1 MTPIY
6 VLAESTEKPL
16 SIEFGEDT
24 VYLRK
29 DIKEES
35 RESMDGNLVK
45 YWTYMEA
52 KMTPAEFNAYANVLT
67 TGNTSELIVSQEN
80 VDNNQLVIM
89 EAFTDLYDLI
99 ATMI

>member
-29 DIKEES
+29 DINEES

-52 KMTPAEFNAYANVLT
+52 KMTPAEFNAHANVLT
-67 TGNTSELIVSQEN
+67 TENTSELIVGQKN
-80 VDNNQLVIM
+80 VDNNQLAIM
-89 EAFTDLYDLI
+89 EAFADLYNLI